1 MSEPLDIRWLQRFA
15 NYKKA
20 LSQLEKFIAKGELNE
35 LEQQG
40 LIQAFEYTHELAW
53 NVLRDYLRSQGHSTI
68 HGSRDAT
75 REAFNLELIHD
86 GEIWMDMIQDR
97 NRTSHTYNQ
106 ATADMI
112 MDNIV
117 KRYFISFKKLR
128 ETMQKLDQD
137 EKNSPI

>member
-1 MSEPLDIRWLQRFA
+1 MSKELDIRWLQRFA

-20 LSQLEKFIAKGELNE
+20 LSQLEKFIAKDDLNE

-53 NVLRDYLRSQGHSTI
+53 NVLRDYLRFQGHFTI
-68 HGSRDAT
+68 YGSKDAT
-75 REAFNLELIHD
+75 REAFNLELIDD

-106 ATADMI
+106 ATADRI
-112 MDNIV
+112 IDNIV
-117 KRYFISFKKLR
+117 KRYIVLFKQLR
-128 ETMQKLDQD
+128 ETMQQLDQNG
-137 EKNSPI
+137 K